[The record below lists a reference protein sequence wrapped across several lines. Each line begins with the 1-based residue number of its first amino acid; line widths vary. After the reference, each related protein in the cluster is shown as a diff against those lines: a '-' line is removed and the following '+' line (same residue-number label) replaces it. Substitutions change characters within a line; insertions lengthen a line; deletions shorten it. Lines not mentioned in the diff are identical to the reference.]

1 MDIREH
7 RSRSRTPSVSDRG
20 ISPLPEGSRRF
31 HSGTPHS
38 LPKFEHPSHTM
49 LKEKGFAQQVYSK
62 YHAKCL
68 KERDRRG
75 VGQSPEMNTL
85 FRFWSFFL
93 RDNFNK
99 KMFEEFKTLAKE
111 DGKQG
116 YRYGLECLFRF
127 YSYGLEKRCRP
138 DVFKEFQEDVIS
150 DYKEGQLYGL
160 EKFWAYLKYSGHPR
174 DEVDPQ
180 IETWLKKFKKLEDF
194 RVLPPVLEEST
205 SHSESNK
212 SSSRKRNQAT
222 GDAGSRDKRS

>member
-1 MDIREH
+1 
-7 RSRSRTPSVSDRG
+7 
-20 ISPLPEGSRRF
+20 
-31 HSGTPHS
+31 TPHS

-150 DYKEGQLYGL
+150 DYKEGQFIFRALFQVFCCVVDYISKCIVSELVVFFKMSTPRLLKYSNDCCQLYGL

-194 RVLPPVLEEST
+194 RVL
-205 SHSESNK
+205 
-212 SSSRKRNQAT
+212 
-222 GDAGSRDKRS
+222 